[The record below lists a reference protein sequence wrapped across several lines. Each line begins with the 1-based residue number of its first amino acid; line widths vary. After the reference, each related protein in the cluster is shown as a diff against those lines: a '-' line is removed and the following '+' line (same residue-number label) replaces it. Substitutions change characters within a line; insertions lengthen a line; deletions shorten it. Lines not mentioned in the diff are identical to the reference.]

1 MASEQEEF
9 EFRLRAERE
18 AAQPAVTEEQT
29 RRSPAQMALRT
40 GGLAVRGLAQ
50 GVAGLPLAA
59 ADVAQRAIGGFTGMP
74 MSAGDVAAM
83 GESGRAPAAVAPWR
97 TPSAAFERQLPKVF
111 PTAETGPERFVQRAA
126 EYGPAIVGG
135 AQLGKQLLA
144 VPLQNI
150 GRGLMASALKPTLRQ
165 WQKGDAAVAIDTMLQ
180 KGFNATEGGVAKI
193 KKQIDALNEQI
204 KQEIASSPATVDK
217 AAVGTRLNELAEKFK
232 KQVNPDAD
240 VNAIKR
246 AWDEFK
252 NHPLLKGRQ
261 DIPVQLAQEMKQG
274 TYKQLAKKY
283 GQLGSGEVEA
293 QKALAR
299 GLKEE
304 IATAVPKISGLNAEE
319 SKLIRTLGVAERRTM
334 MDLNKNPGSLA
345 WLAHNPASFAAFVAD
360 KSALFKSLAARMIYR
375 TAPAAGAAMG
385 APAGVSL
392 YEIGRSERQ

>member
-1 MASEQEEF
+1 MSEWDQF
-9 EFRLRAERE
+9 QKAEPVQDWE
-18 AAQPAVTEEQT
+18 QFQPAEPVRQ
-29 RRSPAQMALRT
+29 SPMEMALRS

-50 GVAGLPLAA
+50 GVAAMPLAA

-74 MSAGDVAAM
+74 MSSADIGAM
-83 GESGRAPAAVAPWR
+83 GERGMAPAPVRPQ
-97 TPSAAFERQLPKVF
+97 TLPSAKFERQLPRVF
-111 PTAETGPERFVQRAA
+111 PTPETGPERFLTRAA

-135 AQLGKQLLA
+135 AQLGKQLLG

-150 GRGLMASALKPTLRQ
+150 ARGLMSSALKPTLRQ

-204 KQEIASSPATVDK
+204 KQEIAGSPAAVDK
-217 AAVGTRLNELAEKFK
+217 VQVGTRLNELAEKFK

-252 NHPLLKGRQ
+252 NHPLLKGKQ
-261 DIPVQLAQEMKQG
+261 DIPVQLAQEMQQG

-299 GLKEE
+299 GLKE
-304 IATAVPKISGLNAEE
+304 
-319 SKLIRTLGVAERRTM
+319 
-334 MDLNKNPGSLA
+334 
-345 WLAHNPASFAAFVAD
+345 
-360 KSALFKSLAARMIYR
+360 
-375 TAPAAGAAMG
+375 
-385 APAGVSL
+385 
-392 YEIGRSERQ
+392 